1 MDRDHSRMIIILF
14 AGIFSILLVLAVS
27 QAYFDWSDLPPALI
41 LLFIVYCLV
50 AHRWVAAIVEKNK
63 SDRKTS
69 I

>member
-1 MDRDHSRMIIILF
+1 VDRPIILL
-14 AGIFSILLVLAVS
+14 AGIFFILLVGRATA
-27 QAYFDWSDLPPALI
+27 QAFFDWSDLPPALI